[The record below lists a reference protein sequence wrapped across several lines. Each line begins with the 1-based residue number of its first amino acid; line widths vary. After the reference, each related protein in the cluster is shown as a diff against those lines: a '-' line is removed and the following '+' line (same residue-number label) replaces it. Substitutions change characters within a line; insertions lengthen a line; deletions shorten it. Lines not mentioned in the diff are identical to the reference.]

1 MSRWLQLA
9 RAVDR
14 SQDPVA
20 KIAEI
25 AKSPEQTSNTHN
37 FGNFGKG
44 SASRSEGAQRPIAG
58 LDHLTA
64 DEREE
69 RAAIAEHDGGLPR
82 EWAEGLATLS
92 TMATPP
98 DIPEGRWSRII
109 DNAARFA
116 DRWGRQAV
124 DLGWSVRDVFGCHP
138 TRPWKRI
145 DQAGLVWLIGDHEVV
160 AITADTAVLMTP
172 CGNRQTYY
180 RRGQAGQT
188 LIWQL
193 GDQEPP
199 CRRR

>member
-1 MSRWLQLA
+1 MKALDLVQQAQAGGWHIQ
-9 RAVDR
+9 
-14 SQDPVA
+14 
-20 KIAEI
+20 
-25 AKSPEQTSNTHN
+25 PENGRLKLSGKKPMPAPLLNEFRTHRN
-37 FGNFGKG
+37 EVLTF
-44 SASRSEGAQRPIAG
+44 
-58 LDHLTA
+58 LTA
-64 DEREE
+64 NEREE
-69 RAAIAEHDGGLPR
+69 RAAVAEHDGGLPR
-82 EWAEGLATLS
+82 EWAEGLATLNA
-92 TMATPP
+92 MATPP

-116 DRWGRQAV
+116 DRWGRQAI

-160 AITADTAVLMTP
+160 AITDDTAVLMTP